1 VGVKNPAGRV
11 LIVCV
16 AVCALL
22 PACRRSPDATEERA
36 PATVDPA
43 DALRDV
49 ALPDLSSVDE
59 TVRQQAREMHEAL
72 QRARANAN
80 TPPEELALA
89 YGQLGI
95 LLHAAEYHDAALP
108 AYLNAQTLAPRDA
121 RWPYYLGH
129 LYRSQ
134 GAPAASIAAFERAL
148 ELEPGDMPVMVWL
161 GRSYQEQG
169 QPDRAASYFERA
181 LQIAPDTVA
190 ALAGLG
196 QTALAGKNYA
206 RAVEVLEKALSID
219 PRVASIHSPLAM
231 AYRGL
236 GDEQKAESHLRQWR
250 NVDILVPDP
259 RRQELDLAVQS
270 GLAYELRGVRALE
283 ARDFAAAAEHFR
295 AGVRLAPGTT
305 SLGRSLRH
313 KLGTALALSG
323 DVTGAVAQ
331 FEEVVRLAG
340 NDTRDEP
347 AAKAHYSLGVLAASS
362 GNVTTAEKHLSGAL
376 RHNPNYLEARVTLG
390 DLRRSSGR
398 FEQAMADYQEALRIN
413 PRSAEARF
421 GYAMALVRL
430 NRYRE
435 ARDWLEESARTF
447 PERREFSNALA
458 RVLAAA
464 PDATVRDGR
473 RAMTLVREIF
483 SADQSPDVVET
494 MAMVAAELGD
504 FSQAVAIQR
513 EVLEAARQSGQSAD
527 VPRLT
532 TNLRLY
538 EKGQPTRVPWPADH
552 PVHRPGS

>member
-1 VGVKNPAGRV
+1 MKRSTR
-11 LIVCV
+11 LIAACAV
-16 AVCALL
+16 AIAMGGG
-22 PACRRSPDATEERA
+22 CRRSPDRSRDAGATE
-36 PATVDPA
+36 TGSTILQGVS
-43 DALRDV
+43 
-49 ALPDLSSVDE
+49 LPDLANVDP
-59 TVRQQAREMHEAL
+59 TVREQAGEMYAAL
-72 QRARANAN
+72 QQKLSAGNASSD
-80 TPPEELALA
+80 ELALA
-89 YGQLGI
+89 FGEFAM
-95 LLHAAEYHDAALP
+95 LLHAAEYYDAALP
-108 AYLNAQTLAPRDA
+108 AYSNARSLAPSDS

-134 GAPAASIAAFERAL
+134 GDPAASIAAFERAL
-148 ELEPGDMPVMVWL
+148 QLAPGDMPAMVWL

-181 LQIAPDTVA
+181 LQVAPDTVA

-196 QTALAGKNYA
+196 QSALAQNNYA

-236 GDEQKAESHLRQWR
+236 GDEQKAEAHLRQWD

-259 RRQELDLAVQS
+259 LRQQLDLAVQS

-283 ARDFAAAAEHFR
+283 ARDFTAAAEHFR
-295 AGVRLAPGTT
+295 AGAKLTPGTT
-305 SLGRSLRH
+305 ALGRSLRH
-313 KLGTALALSG
+313 KLGTALALAG
-323 DVTGAVAQ
+323 DINGAVAQ
-331 FEEVVRLAG
+331 FEEVVRLAES
-340 NDTRDEP
+340 DTRDEP

-362 GNVTTAEKHLSGAL
+362 GSVADAEKQLTSAL
-376 RHNPNYLEARVTLG
+376 QHNPNYLEARLALG
-390 DLRRSSGR
+390 DVRRRTGR
-398 FEQAMADYQEALRIN
+398 FEQAMADYQEALGID

-435 ARDWLEESARTF
+435 VRDWLEESARTF
-447 PERREFSNALA
+447 PERREFSHALA
-458 RVLAAA
+458 RILAAA
-464 PDATVRDGR
+464 PDATVRDGQ
-473 RAMTLVREIF
+473 RAMALIKALF
-483 SADQSPDVVET
+483 SSDQSPDVVET

-504 FSQAVAIQR
+504 FPQAVAIQR
-513 EVLEAARQSGQSAD
+513 EVLEAARQAGQSGA

-538 EKGQPTRVPWPADH
+538 EQGQPTRVPWPADH

>member
-1 VGVKNPAGRV
+1 MRSRAW
-11 LIVCV
+11 LLV
-16 AVCALL
+16 ALGAVMASG
-22 PACRRSPDATEERA
+22 ACRQPPDAAARSQ
-36 PATVDPA
+36 PAAASPESP

-49 ALPDLSSVDE
+49 TLPDLSNVDQA
-59 TVRQQAREMHEAL
+59 VREQAREMHESL

-80 TPPEELALA
+80 TPREELALA
-89 YGQLGI
+89 YGQLGM
-95 LLHAAEYHDAALP
+95 LLHAAEYYDAATP
-108 AYLNAQTLAPRDA
+108 AYLNAQTLAPREA

-129 LYRSQ
+129 LHRSQ
-134 GAPAASIAAFERAL
+134 GDPAASIASFERAL
-148 ELEPGDMPVMVWL
+148 ELAPGDMPAMVWL

-169 QPDRAASYFERA
+169 QPDRAAAYFERA

-196 QTALAGKNYA
+196 QTALAQRNYA

-236 GDEQKAESHLRQWR
+236 GDEQKAEAHLRQWR

-259 RRQELDLAVQS
+259 LRQELDLAVQS

-283 ARDFAAAAEHFR
+283 SRDFAAAAEHFR
-295 AGVRLAPGTT
+295 AGARLTPGTT
-305 SLGRSLRH
+305 TLGRSLRH

-323 DVTGAVAQ
+323 DVNGAVAQ
-331 FEEVVRLAG
+331 FQEVVRLAG
-340 NDTRDEP
+340 NDSRDEP

-362 GNVTTAEKHLSGAL
+362 GTVATAETHLTGAL
-376 RHNPNYLEARVTLG
+376 RHNPNYLEARVALG
-390 DLRRSSGR
+390 DLRRRTGR
-398 FEQAMADYQEALRIN
+398 LEQAMADYQEALRIN

-447 PERREFSNALA
+447 PERRDFSHALA
-458 RVLAAA
+458 RVLAAS

-473 RAMTLVREIF
+473 RAMALVQQLF
-483 SADQSPDVVET
+483 AADQSPDVVET

-504 FSQAVAIQR
+504 FTQAVAIQR
-513 EVLEAARQSGQSAD
+513 EVLDAARQSGQSAA

-532 TNLRLY
+532 ANLRLY
-538 EKGQPTRVPWPADH
+538 EKGQPSRVPWPPDH
-552 PVHRPGS
+552 PVHMPGI